1 VAKYGLEN
9 VDLATL
15 DANLNVQ
22 GVNPLAV
29 DVNNYLIGRGDTTGV
44 NDPRTISVWSG
55 TPPFPTS
62 PASQVDDI
70 TTAGTYSINTDQYPL
85 LQAIILDDTGGAQNL
100 TVTGNTDVLVAT
112 GNGTNTVTLQ
122 DHGNDTVYVG
132 TGSNTVTGGSGSDS
146 IFGAGSADS
155 LTASSGAHSLLYDS
169 GDNATLVGG
178 AGAHDRL
185 DAGAGADDSL
195 VAGGSH
201 ATLQGGSG
209 VGDTLNG
216 GSSADVWLVAGT
228 GRDAVL
234 TATGPNDLLFTGH
247 GDHAYVQAFGH
258 GDAIYAGGA
267 EGSGVGQGTL
277 VAGGNDEQVH
287 IGRHGNDTII
297 GSGSGD
303 AVYFDDQA
311 YGHGQGITISTNHA
325 GVTTVSFADT
335 GQHFKVSGVQ
345 TLNFSDGH
353 VIHL

>member
-1 VAKYGLEN
+1 VTSYSQEN

-15 DANLNVQ
+15 DTQLTSE
-22 GVNPLAV
+22 GVNALGV

-44 NDPRTISVWSG
+44 NDPRLISVWAG

-62 PASQVDDI
+62 PTSQVDNI
-70 TTAGTYSINTDQYPL
+70 TGVGTFSIDTDQYPL

-100 TVTGNTDVLVAT
+100 TVTGNGSVLVAT
-112 GNGTNTVTLQ
+112 GNGTNTITLQ
-122 DHGNDTVYVG
+122 DHGNDKVYVG

-146 IFGAGSADS
+146 IYGAGSADS
-155 LTASSGAHSLLYDS
+155 LTGGSGAYSLLYDS

-178 AGAHDRL
+178 SGAHDRL
-185 DAGAGADDSL
+185 DAGPGSHDSL
-195 VAGGSH
+195 MAGGAQ

-209 VGDTLNG
+209 IGDTLDG

-228 GRDAVL
+228 GKDAVL

-258 GDAIYAGGA
+258 DDWIFAGGA
-267 EGSGVGQGTL
+267 GGSGEGQGTL

-287 IGRHGNDTII
+287 IGRHGNDTIV

-303 AVYFDDQA
+303 AVFFDDQA
-311 YGHGQGITISTNHA
+311 YNHGQGVTISTNHA